1 MKAQRDIAAIAQ
13 RLDPFLLKHWRFIL
27 AAAEEG
33 SFRRAADR
41 LGVQQSTL
49 SRRIRDIEDAM
60 GATLFA
66 RSHAGVRPTFAG
78 VVCWGPRGK
87 SWPRHHRPHW
97 RWSAPE
103 PHRMAP
109 FASVYPRSHRAPA
122 SRSCFIASCRS
133 VRTSVSNSSTRIR
146 RRNVRRLGGMNLM
159 S

>member
-1 MKAQRDIAAIAQ
+1 MAQ

-78 VVCWGPRGK
+78 RRLLGPAREILA
-87 SWPRHHRPHW
+87 HW

-103 PHRMAP
+103 PRRMAC
-109 FASVYPRSHRAPA
+109 FASVSPDHAGSTPHAAASPIPAGLSARPCRTRRCGSGVAVSGSAPA
-122 SRSCFIASCRS
+122 
-133 VRTSVSNSSTRIR
+133 
-146 RRNVRRLGGMNLM
+146 
-159 S
+159 